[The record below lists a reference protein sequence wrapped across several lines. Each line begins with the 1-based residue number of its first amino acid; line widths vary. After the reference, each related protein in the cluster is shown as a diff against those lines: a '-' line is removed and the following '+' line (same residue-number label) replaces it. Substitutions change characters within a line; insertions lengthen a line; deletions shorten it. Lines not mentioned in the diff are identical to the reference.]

1 MINKAKE
8 CPYKIKFSKIAPKES
23 LMVVGIGDSS
33 IKSDD
38 KAIGGVLLFLA
49 NEEMTKAAPI
59 YWKSKTIARVCYSS
73 KDAET
78 INNSKIMDDAIF
90 ASRQI
95 ETLYYGD
102 YKRRIKVRLFTDS
115 EPTLESIA
123 SSRQVERKTLRPTI
137 LDLKER
143 LVDRDIQSYS
153 WLPTQDM
160 LADVLT
166 KEMQI
171 PQALED
177 VILKNEIS
185 LSQPLVNEVKAVGT
199 EIRMVN
205 ICNR

>member
-1 MINKAKE
+1 MSI
-8 CPYKIKFSKIAPKES
+8 KIKMSKIGPKEK
-23 LMVVGIGDSS
+23 LMIVGIGDASF
-33 IKSDD
+33 KSDD

-49 NEEMTKAAPI
+49 NEEMTRATPI

-78 INNSKIMDDAIF
+78 INISKMMDDAIF
-90 ASRQI
+90 AAWQI

-102 YKRRIKVRLFTDS
+102 YKRRIKIRLFTDS

-143 LVDRDIQSYS
+143 LVDKDIQSYS

-166 KEMQI
+166 KEMRL
-171 PQALED
+171 PQALES
-177 VILKNEIS
+177 VFLKNEFS

-205 ICNR
+205 IRNR

>member
-1 MINKAKE
+1 M
-8 CPYKIKFSKIAPKES
+8 F
-23 LMVVGIGDSS
+23 M
-33 IKSDD
+33 
-38 KAIGGVLLFLA
+38 
-49 NEEMTKAAPI
+49 
-59 YWKSKTIARVCYSS
+59 
-73 KDAET
+73 
-78 INNSKIMDDAIF
+78 
-90 ASRQI
+90 
-95 ETLYYGD
+95 
-102 YKRRIKVRLFTDS
+102 DS

-123 SSRQVERKTLRPTI
+123 SSRQVERKTLRPTL

-143 LVDRDIQSYS
+143 LVERDIQSYS
-153 WLPTQDM
+153 WLPTQNM

-185 LSQPLVNEVKAVGT
+185 LSQPLVNEVKAVGP